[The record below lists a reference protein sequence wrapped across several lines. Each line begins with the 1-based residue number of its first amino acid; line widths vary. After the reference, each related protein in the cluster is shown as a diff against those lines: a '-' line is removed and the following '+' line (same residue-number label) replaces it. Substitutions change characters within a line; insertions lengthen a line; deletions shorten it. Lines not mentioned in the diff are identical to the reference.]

1 VRFLGLAVAILF
13 VYIISFLPVSA
24 ASGIHIRI
32 EGSESTIFNGSIDTS
47 GCSITDENG
56 ETKTISTPLAICAL
70 DAASKQG
77 GFGYSFDDYSLGIFL
92 NTVGGKSGG
101 WFFWVNKQFS
111 PVGYGVYELH
121 SGDSLVIH
129 QKSNIYPEEKVPDVP
144 AQPTSPQEPE
154 KAPQAVTQPQPAPP
168 VTNQVEQKPAQ
179 PMTKAPEEQKKP
191 PAQPPQAP
199 IQPAKE
205 EVKSQPP
212 VLASKPEP
220 VQPVLAQI
228 QLSQGAPATATQTE
242 VALSPTLPQ
251 QTEETIHIEEPILE
265 EEVVEVTPIATNKK
279 RALPKRLPQSGPREV
294 VLVLGPISMLIG
306 YFLRKQTQNPFARF
320 LKPVLL
326 TRRWYYH
333 S

>member
-1 VRFLGLAVAILF
+1 MRFLGLAVAILF

-191 PAQPPQAP
+191 PAQPLQAP
-199 IQPAKE
+199 LQPAKE
-205 EVKSQPP
+205 EVKSPPP
-212 VLASKPEP
+212 VVVGKPEP
-220 VQPVLAQI
+220 AQPLPIPAPQPVVAQI
-228 QLSQGAPATATQTE
+228 QPAQGAPQGTPA
-242 VALSPTLPQ
+242 VAA
-251 QTEETIHIEEPILE
+251 QTEEPIHIEEPILE
-265 EEVVEVTPIATNKK
+265 EELVEATPIVANKEK
-279 RALPKRLPQSGPREV
+279 TLPKGLPKSGPGEIMI
-294 VLVLGPISMLIG
+294 LFGPISILLG
-306 YFLRKQTQNPFARF
+306 YVLRKQTQNPFARF